1 MSRLEPLYA
10 SFISTNARWRMNQL
24 LMNKSGQADLR
35 YLPTLQDQ
43 GQWIAQV
50 FTLVM
55 IRGEGRVRLFTA
67 YTFESTNS

>member
-1 MSRLEPLYA
+1 
-10 SFISTNARWRMNQL
+10 MNQL